1 MNTCG
6 KSILLTNEG
15 ADGMAKLVQEAHEHL
30 VFIGT

>member
-6 KSILLTNEG
+6 KSILLINEG
-15 ADGMAKLVQEAHEHL
+15 ADGMAKLVQEAHEPL